1 MSSLDVNAAAAR
13 IQAEF
18 QKVGRTTPKN
28 NGQGDASF
36 GKILNEVLTDANA
49 KQLEADQSVQSLLA
63 GETQDVNQVMVAM
76 AKADVSFRMM
86 LEVRNKL
93 IDAYQEVMRMQV

>member
-1 MSSLDVNAAAAR
+1 MSALDVNAAAAR

-18 QKVGRTTPKN
+18 QKVGRTAPKSK
-28 NGQGDASF
+28 GGDDASF